1 MKEGSTMQRKK
12 MRTIT
17 VNPEAIDDLKEI
29 VELWKQ
35 KKTYVGKLTQGL
47 VTEELFKE
55 ELKRLKTESEE
66 GKNEK

>member
-1 MKEGSTMQRKK
+1 M
-12 MRTIT
+12 
-17 VNPEAIDDLKEI
+17 KEI

-66 GKNEK
+66 GKDEK

>member
-1 MKEGSTMQRKK
+1 MQSKK

-29 VELWKQ
+29 VELSKQ

-47 VTEELFKE
+47 VTEQLFKE

-66 GKNEK
+66 GKQEN